1 MRRLILATA
10 ALLALSPSFA
20 RTLTPDE
27 ALARAAADAPQRT
40 RSFISASPRLIQT
53 GKLAS
58 LSTYYIF
65 TTDRATLILGADDL
79 SKPVLGYI
87 DRPVTDQTQMP
98 DQLKWWLEEYGREIE
113 HAVNAQASGSLKAA
127 AATQAPTREAEE
139 RTNIAPLLATTW
151 DQVSPYNML
160 TPDPNTTVTG
170 CVATAMAQVM
180 KYYSYPP
187 KGTGTASVSYGGGSF
202 TMNLDQTTFEWDKM
216 LDSYADNAGT
226 EEQKKAVAT
235 LMKACGYAA
244 KMKYGPT
251 SGATARD
258 MAKAM
263 VDNFKYDL
271 ALDLLHREYYTDEE
285 WDSIVYDN
293 LQKGQPILYSGV
305 TESGGGHEF
314 VCDGYRTDGYYHF
327 NWGWSGAYDGYF
339 TLSALN
345 PQGQGTGGYEGGYNS
360 QQNIVANINTP
371 QEGSSRP
378 DAWMSAGNETEYSF
392 EGRNVILSNQTTLFS
407 NGSFLDAA
415 FDMGVMLETPQGD
428 TVALTFYSNQT
439 IPANYG
445 TRTYGG
451 SISAFVAD
459 GAYTLMPAYSISGR
473 NDWKAM
479 KTPVAGRNFPKI
491 YLRSE
496 GIYPDGSEN
505 VTFSEAEVSELTP
518 GCDYTFTVSGTRKPG
533 VTQDM
538 LVQCRVIML
547 STEMAPVSFTEYA
560 DLLMTDGNP
569 ISITLS
575 GSLDENVQPGE
586 YYMWLCDP
594 WGYPFFEKV
603 VTVNAPVTPA
613 SNVMVTS
620 VAVDENIYVGKPF
633 TATATAVNNGTA
645 DENSTATVY
654 LFPAEEGMEAST
666 AVGTADFVVPADGEP
681 HDIAFNCQT
690 PTDFTAGNY
699 VLTVEYCTDRHSEM
713 FIVEVKADQSGV
725 NVIEVDADA
734 RYYDL
739 QGREVSARDLMPGV
753 YIVRTAGRT
762 VKVAVK

>member
-1 MRRLILATA
+1 M
-10 ALLALSPSFA
+10 ALSPSFA

-27 ALARAAADAPQRT
+27 ALARAAADMPQKA
-40 RSFISASPRLIQT
+40 RSFLSASPRLIHT

-58 LSTYYIF
+58 LTTCYIF
-65 TTDRATLILGADDL
+65 TTDRATLILGADEL

-87 DRPVTDQTQMP
+87 DRPVTDRTQMP

-113 HAVNAQASGSLKAA
+113 HANNAQASGVMASGTAA
-127 AATQAPTREAEE
+127 PAREAAE
-139 RTNIAPLLATTW
+139 RTNITPLLATTW
-151 DQVSPYNML
+151 DQLSPYNML

-180 KYYSYPP
+180 KYYNYPSS
-187 KGTGTASVSYGGGSF
+187 GTGTVGVTYNGGSL
-202 TMNLDQTTFEWDKM
+202 TMNLDQTTFNWSQM
-216 LDSYADNAGT
+216 LNSYADNAGT
-226 EEQKKAVAT
+226 YEEQMAVAT
-235 LMKACGYAA
+235 LMKACGYAV
-244 KMKYGPT
+244 KMNYGPS
-251 SGATARD
+251 SGATARN
-258 MAKAM
+258 MANAM
-263 VDNFKYDL
+263 VNNFKYDIG
-271 ALDLLHREYYTDEE
+271 LDLVYRDYCTDEE
-285 WDSIVYDN
+285 WDAIVYDN
-293 LQKGQPILYSGV
+293 LQKGHPILYSGI

-327 NWGWSGAYDGYF
+327 NWGWSGQYDGYF

-345 PQGQGTGGYEGGYNS
+345 PEGQGTGGYEGGYNYR
-360 QQNIVANINTP
+360 QNIVVNINTP
-371 QEGSSRP
+371 QEGSVKP
-378 DAWMSAGNETEYSF
+378 DAWMSTDNSTEYTFDGRSVDMSNEFASF
-392 EGRNVILSNQTTLFS
+392 A
-407 NGSFLDAA
+407 NGSMYDGV
-415 FDMGVMLETPQGD
+415 FDLGVMLETPQGD
-428 TVALTFYSNQT
+428 ALAVPFYRSQS
-439 IPANYG
+439 IPVYYG
-445 TRTYGG
+445 TPQYGG
-451 SISAFVAD
+451 AIPSTVAD
-459 GAYTLMPAYSISGR
+459 GAYTLMPAYSISGN

-496 GIYPDGSEN
+496 RIYPYLDGQDNATYSDP
-505 VTFSEAEVSELTP
+505 EVSELTP
-518 GCDYTFTVSGTRKPG
+518 GCDYTFTVSGTRNAN

-538 LVQCRVIML
+538 LIECRVVML
-547 STEMAPVSFTEYA
+547 NREMEAVSFTDYA
-560 DLLMTDGNP
+560 EMLLTDGNP
-569 ISITLS
+569 VSITLT
-575 GSLDENVQPGE
+575 GSLDEDVQPGE
-586 YYMWLCDP
+586 YSMMLCDP
-594 WGYPFFEKV
+594 WGLVLLEKK
-603 VTVNAPVTPA
+603 VTVTSPELPA

-681 HDIAFNCQT
+681 HDIAFSCQT

-739 QGREVSARDLMPGV
+739 QGREVSACDLMPGI
-753 YIVRTAGRT
+753 YIVRTADRT
-762 VKVAVK
+762 FKVAVK

>member
-1 MRRLILATA
+1 M
-10 ALLALSPSFA
+10 ALSPSFA

-27 ALARAAADAPQRT
+27 ALARAAAAAPQKA
-40 RSFISASPRLIQT
+40 RSFLSSSPRLIHT

-58 LSTYYIF
+58 LTTCYIF
-65 TTDRATLILGADDL
+65 TTDRATLILGADEL

-113 HAVNAQASGSLKAA
+113 HAQNARTTSKVMAVASTAPAREAA
-127 AATQAPTREAEE
+127 A
-139 RTNIAPLLATTW
+139 RTDIAPMLATTW

-180 KYYSYPP
+180 KYYNYPP
-187 KGTGTASVSYGGGSF
+187 TGTGTVSVSYGGGTL
-202 TMNLDQTTFEWDKM
+202 TMNLDQTTFSWDKM
-216 LDSYADNAGT
+216 LNSYADNAGT
-226 EEQKKAVAT
+226 YEEHYAVAN

-244 KMKYGPT
+244 KMKYGST
-251 SGATARD
+251 SGATVRD
-258 MAKAM
+258 MANAM
-263 VDNFKYDL
+263 VNNFKYDIG
-271 ALDLLHREYYTDEE
+271 LDIVYRDYCTDEE
-285 WDSIVYDN
+285 WDAIVYDN
-293 LQKGQPILYSGV
+293 LQKGHPILYSGV

-327 NWGWSGAYDGYF
+327 NWGWSGVYDGYF

-345 PQGQGTGGYEGGYNS
+345 PEGQGTGGYEGGYNKR
-360 QQNIVANINTP
+360 QNIVANINTP
-371 QEGSSRP
+371 QEGSTQP
-378 DAWMSAGNETEYSF
+378 DAWMCTDNSTEFTFDGRSVDMVNDYASF
-392 EGRNVILSNQTTLFS
+392 A
-407 NGSFLDAA
+407 NGSFAPGTFDLGVILESPMGETTPVA
-415 FDMGVMLETPQGD
+415 F
-428 TVALTFYSNQT
+428 YYNQSIPVYYGTGEYGGT
-439 IPANYG
+439 IP
-445 TRTYGG
+445 T
-451 SISAFVAD
+451 SVAD
-459 GAYTLMPAYSISGR
+459 GAYTLMPAYNISGR
-473 NDWKAM
+473 SDWKAM
-479 KTPVAGRNFPKI
+479 KTPVADRNFPKI

-496 GIYPDGSEN
+496 GIYPDGSGN
-505 VTFSEAEVSELTP
+505 VTFSASEAEVSELTP

-547 STEMAPVSFTEYA
+547 STEMAPVSFTDYA

-569 ISITLS
+569 VSITLS
-575 GSLDENVQPGE
+575 GSLDEDVQPGD

-620 VAVDENIYVGKPF
+620 VAVDENIYIGKPF

-725 NVIEVDADA
+725 NVIEVDAEA

-739 QGREVSARDLMPGV
+739 QGREVSARDLMPGI
-753 YIVRTAGRT
+753 YIVRTAGCT

>member
-10 ALLALSPSFA
+10 ALMALSPSFA

-27 ALARAAADAPQRT
+27 ALARAAADAPQKA
-40 RSFISASPRLIQT
+40 RSFLSSSPRLIHT

-58 LSTYYIF
+58 LTTCYIF
-65 TTDRATLILGADDL
+65 TTDRATLILGADEL
-79 SKPVLGYI
+79 SRPVLGYI

-113 HAVNAQASGSLKAA
+113 HANGAQASGSVKAA
-127 AATQAPTREAEE
+127 APAPAREAAA
-139 RTNIAPLLATTW
+139 RADIAPMLATTW

-180 KYYSYPP
+180 KYYNYPP
-187 KGTGTASVSYGGGSF
+187 KGTGTVSVSYGGGTF
-202 TMNLDQTTFEWDKM
+202 TMNLDQTTFSWDKM
-216 LDSYADNAGT
+216 LNSYADNAGSY
-226 EEQKKAVAT
+226 EEHYAVAN

-244 KMKYGPT
+244 KMKYGST
-251 SGATARD
+251 SGATVRD
-258 MAKAM
+258 MANAM
-263 VDNFKYDL
+263 VNNFKYDIG
-271 ALDLLHREYYTDEE
+271 LDIVYRDYCTDEE
-285 WDSIVYDN
+285 WDAIVYDN
-293 LQKGQPILYSGV
+293 LQKGHPILYSGV

-339 TLSALN
+339 ALSALN
-345 PQGQGTGGYEGGYNS
+345 PEGQGTGGYEGGYNKR
-360 QQNIVANINTP
+360 QNIVANINTP
-371 QEGSSRP
+371 QEGSTQP
-378 DAWMSAGNETEYSF
+378 DAWMCTDNSTEYTTPVAF
-392 EGRNVILSNQTTLFS
+392 YKNQSIPVYYGT
-407 NGSFLDAA
+407 GEY
-415 FDMGVMLETPQGD
+415 GG
-428 TVALTFYSNQT
+428 T
-439 IPANYG
+439 IP
-445 TRTYGG
+445 T
-451 SISAFVAD
+451 SVAD
-459 GAYTLMPAYSISGR
+459 GAYTLMPAYNISGR
-473 NDWKAM
+473 SDWKAM
-479 KTPVAGRNFPKI
+479 KTPVADRNFPKI
-491 YLRSE
+491 YLRGE
-496 GIYPDGSEN
+496 NIYPYLDGQDNATYSDP
-505 VTFSEAEVSELTP
+505 EVSELTP
-518 GCDYTFTVSGTRKPG
+518 GCDYTFTVSGTRNSN

-538 LVQCRVIML
+538 LIQCRVVML
-547 STEMAPVSFTEYA
+547 NTEMAPVSFTDYA
-560 DLLMTDGNP
+560 EMLLTDGNP
-569 ISITLS
+569 VSITLS
-575 GSLDENVQPGE
+575 GSLDEDVQPGE
-586 YYMWLCDP
+586 YGMWLCDP
-594 WGYPFFEKV
+594 FGLVLLEKK
-603 VTVNAPVTPA
+603 VTVTSPEPPA

-654 LFPAEEGMEAST
+654 LFPAEVGMEAST

-681 HDIAFNCQT
+681 HDIVFNCQT

-699 VLTVEYCTDRHSEM
+699 VVTVEYCTERHSEM

-725 NVIEVDADA
+725 NVVEVDADA

-739 QGREVSARDLMPGV
+739 QGREVSARDLMPGI